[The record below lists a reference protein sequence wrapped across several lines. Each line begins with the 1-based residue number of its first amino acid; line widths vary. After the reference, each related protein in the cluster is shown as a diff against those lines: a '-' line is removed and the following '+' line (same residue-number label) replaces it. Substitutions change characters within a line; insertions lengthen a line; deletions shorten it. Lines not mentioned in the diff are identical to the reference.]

1 MYKARLPIT
10 SKGDDYPN
18 CRCTM
23 PVFVYL
29 CVTVARDC
37 TEAENTVNLT
47 KLEFMT
53 RAKRLSNTDIPIYP
67 IYHREFA
74 VFLYVPP
81 DSV

>member
-1 MYKARLPIT
+1 M
-10 SKGDDYPN
+10 S
-18 CRCTM
+18 
-23 PVFVYL
+23 VFVYL

-53 RAKRLSNTDIPIYP
+53 RAKRLSNTDSPTYLLG
-67 IYHREFA
+67 FA
-74 VFLYVPP
+74 VFLYVMQP